1 MAAIY
6 IGHLTERERALN
18 SATSGMSEELTITL
32 HHLHVFVRS
41 NEQWQKTPVSGDYTT
56 HKYTDLHNNYHAVLY
71 VYNLINLQ
79 KLISSGVA
87 GNFHITG

>member
-41 NEQWQKTPVSGDYTT
+41 NEQWHTTSVNGDYTT
-56 HKYTDLHNNYHAVLY
+56 HKYTDLH
-71 VYNLINLQ
+71 YNCNAFMYTIWQ
-79 KLISSGVA
+79 
-87 GNFHITG
+87 